1 MNSGKRNADKQPF
14 FAICQ
19 MICFPIVFSY
29 LLSGSVLSIG
39 RQISYIRDSNK
50 GYDKRALE
58 SKEREKI
65 WTNWP
70 VRDANV

>member
-1 MNSGKRNADKQPF
+1 MQRDTLIETMSIKWNFSRQVGYF
-14 FAICQ
+14 F
-19 MICFPIVFSY
+19 
-29 LLSGSVLSIG
+29 LSIW
-39 RQISYIRDSNK
+39 RRISYIRDSNK

-58 SKEREKI
+58 SKEREKVI